1 MATPNHPVSKSA
13 QRRRDLELGINR
25 TQAQMASE
33 FGQPVA
39 DPELTPAEEPE
50 TAPGIV
56 APDLDDP
63 VEDAPAAEE

>member
-25 TQAQMASE
+25 TPAQIAAE
-33 FGQPVA
+33 TRRDPA